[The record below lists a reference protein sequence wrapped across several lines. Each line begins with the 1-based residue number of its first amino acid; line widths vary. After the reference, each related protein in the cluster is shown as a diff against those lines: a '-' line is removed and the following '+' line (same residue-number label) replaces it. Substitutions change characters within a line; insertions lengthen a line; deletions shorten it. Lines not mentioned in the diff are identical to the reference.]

1 MKSPITTARFFGKPD
16 CTAAL
21 QGEELSAKP
30 MPFQVVR
37 EVILTESAYRRF
49 QRAPLADTPF
59 IDARTKPTGY
69 DRQAGCLRCLLVT
82 TRKRLDGI
90 LVGSDDCAH
99 AEYAAYVRDKTAL
112 DLEGMSRDNLD
123 LKARER

>member
-1 MKSPITTARFFGKPD
+1 MKRPITTAWFFSKPG
-16 CTAAL
+16 CTPDQQRDAP
-21 QGEELSAKP
+21 STKP

-37 EVILTESAYRRF
+37 EIILTESAYRRF
-49 QRAPLADTPF
+49 QRDPLAATPF
-59 IDARTKPTGY
+59 TAARTKLTGY
-69 DRQAGCLRCLLVT
+69 DQQSGCLLCLLVT

-90 LVGSDDCAH
+90 LVGSGGSH
-99 AEYAAYVRDKTAL
+99 AKYAAYVRDKTVL

>member
-16 CTAAL
+16 CTPDQQRDAP
-21 QGEELSAKP
+21 STKP

-37 EVILTESAYRRF
+37 EIILTESAYRRF

-59 IDARTKPTGY
+59 IDARTKLTGY
-69 DRQAGCLRCLLVT
+69 DQQAGCLRCLLVT

-90 LVGSDDCAH
+90 LVGGGSSH
-99 AEYAAYVRDKTAL
+99 AKYAAYVRDKTAL
-112 DLEGMSRDNLD
+112 DLEGVPRDNLD
-123 LKARER
+123 LKARDR